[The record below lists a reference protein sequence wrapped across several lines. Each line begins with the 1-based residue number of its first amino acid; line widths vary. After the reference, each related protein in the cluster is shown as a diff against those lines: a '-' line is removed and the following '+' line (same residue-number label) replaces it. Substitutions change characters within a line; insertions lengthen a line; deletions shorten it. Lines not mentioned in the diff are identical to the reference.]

1 MLTIICVIV
10 LSLCLI
16 HLAFNYNYKARLLRK
31 IPGPDES
38 FIVGNAP
45 KLFVSPVELFAMS
58 RQWSSTFKDIYR
70 FYAFPVAS
78 VNIYNPEDVEIIT
91 SNMKYHEK
99 SRIYKF
105 FAPWLKE
112 GLLTSNGTKWQHRR
126 KVLTSA
132 FHFDVLKK
140 YFDSIDGNSQRL
152 VRVLQQ
158 TNGQSVDVVPILSE
172 YTLNIICESAMG
184 TALSDE
190 SSSEGKM
197 YKNSIYQMGHTLF
210 QRFINIYLHPD
221 FIFNLSFLG
230 RKQKQHLSVIHNFTK
245 NVIKNRRKLLDI
257 DNISETKVAQ
267 AAGNISNV
275 FKKKKAAM
283 LDLLLL
289 AEKEDLIDGDGIQEE
304 VDTFMFEGH
313 DTTQAALTYCL
324 MSLANE
330 EFVQQKAYAEQ
341 ECIFAGDN
349 RPATLTDLSEM
360 TYLECCIKESL
371 RLYPPV
377 PFISRKITEPTTLS
391 NYTIPAG
398 TTCHIHIF
406 DLHRQESIYKNALKF
421 DPDRFL
427 KENSIGRHT
436 YAYIP
441 FSAGPRNCIGQKF
454 AMMKM
459 KSSLSAVLRNFKLV
473 PVTSPD
479 DLCFMSDIILRNHA
493 PVYLKFIKRN
503 RIC

>member
-1 MLTIICVIV
+1 MLTIILLIV
-10 LSLCLI
+10 LFICFI
-16 HLAFNYNYKARLLRK
+16 HLALNYNSTARLMRK
-31 IPGPDES
+31 IPGPKET
-38 FIVGNAP
+38 FIFGHAL
-45 KLFVSPVELFAMS
+45 KIMVSPVELFALG
-58 RQWSSTFKDIYR
+58 RQWSSTFKGIFR
-70 FYAFPVAS
+70 FYAFSVAS

-172 YTLNIICESAMG
+172 YTLNTICESAMG
-184 TALSDE
+184 TTLSDE

-267 AAGNISNV
+267 EDGNISNV

-330 EFVQQKAYAEQ
+330 ELVQVNIQKKRQ
-341 ECIFAGDN
+341 RVRRVHLHIIF
-349 RPATLTDLSEM
+349 R
-360 TYLECCIKESL
+360 
-371 RLYPPV
+371 YP
-377 PFISRKITEPTTLS
+377 T
-391 NYTIPAG
+391 
-398 TTCHIHIF
+398 
-406 DLHRQESIYKNALKF
+406 
-421 DPDRFL
+421 
-427 KENSIGRHT
+427 
-436 YAYIP
+436 
-441 FSAGPRNCIGQKF
+441 
-454 AMMKM
+454 
-459 KSSLSAVLRNFKLV
+459 
-473 PVTSPD
+473 
-479 DLCFMSDIILRNHA
+479 
-493 PVYLKFIKRN
+493 
-503 RIC
+503 

>member
-1 MLTIICVIV
+1 MLTIILIIV
-10 LSLCLI
+10 LFICFI
-16 HLAFNYNYKARLLRK
+16 HLALNYNSTARLMRK
-31 IPGPDES
+31 IPGPKET
-38 FIVGNAP
+38 FIFGHAL
-45 KLFVSPVELFAMS
+45 KIMVSPVELFALG

-78 VNIYNPEDVEIIT
+78 VNIYNPEDVETIT

-99 SRIYKF
+99 SLIYKF
-105 FAPWLKE
+105 LEPWLKE
-112 GLLTSNGTKWQHRR
+112 GLLISNGTKWQHRR

-172 YTLNIICESAMG
+172 YTLNTICESAMG

-197 YKNSIYQMGHTLF
+197 YKTSIYQMGHTLF

-267 AAGNISNV
+267 ADGNISNV

-289 AEKEDLIDGDGIQEE
+289 AEKEELIDGDGIQEE

-349 RPATLTDLSEM
+349 RPATLADLTEM

-377 PFISRKITEPTTLS
+377 PFISRKINEPTTLS

-398 TTCHIHIF
+398 ASCHIHIY

-427 KENSIGRHT
+427 KENSVGRHT

-454 AMMKM
+454 AMMEM

-479 DLCFMSDIILRNHA
+479 DLCFISDIVLRNHA
-493 PVYLKFIKRN
+493 PVYVKFIKRN
-503 RIC
+503 K

>member
-58 RQWSSTFKDIYR
+58 RQWSSTFKGIYR

-78 VNIYNPEDVEIIT
+78 VNIYNPEDVETIT

-99 SRIYKF
+99 SLIYKF
-105 FAPWLKE
+105 LEPWLKD
-112 GLLTSNGTKWQHRR
+112 GLLISNGTKWQNRR

-172 YTLNIICESAMG
+172 YTLNTICESAMG

-267 AAGNISNV
+267 EDGNISNV

-349 RPATLTDLSEM
+349 RPATLADLSEM

-377 PFISRKITEPTTLS
+377 PFISRKINEPTTLS
-391 NYTIPAG
+391 NYTVPAG
-398 TTCHIHIF
+398 ASCHIHIY

-427 KENSIGRHT
+427 KENSVGRHT

-454 AMMKM
+454 AMMEM

>member
-1 MLTIICVIV
+1 
-10 LSLCLI
+10 
-16 HLAFNYNYKARLLRK
+16 
-31 IPGPDES
+31 
-38 FIVGNAP
+38 
-45 KLFVSPVELFAMS
+45 MS
-58 RQWSSTFKDIYR
+58 RQWSSTFKGIYR

-172 YTLNIICESAMG
+172 YTLNTICESAMG
-184 TALSDE
+184 TTLSDE

-267 AAGNISNV
+267 EDGNISNV

-330 EFVQQKAYAEQ
+330 ELVQVNIQKKRQ
-341 ECIFAGDN
+341 RVRRVHLHIIF
-349 RPATLTDLSEM
+349 R
-360 TYLECCIKESL
+360 
-371 RLYPPV
+371 YP
-377 PFISRKITEPTTLS
+377 T
-391 NYTIPAG
+391 
-398 TTCHIHIF
+398 
-406 DLHRQESIYKNALKF
+406 
-421 DPDRFL
+421 
-427 KENSIGRHT
+427 
-436 YAYIP
+436 
-441 FSAGPRNCIGQKF
+441 
-454 AMMKM
+454 
-459 KSSLSAVLRNFKLV
+459 
-473 PVTSPD
+473 
-479 DLCFMSDIILRNHA
+479 
-493 PVYLKFIKRN
+493 
-503 RIC
+503 